1 MSAYVIVYIIDFIRK
16 SSGKKA
22 KNKASRAF

>member
-16 SSGKKA
+16 SKGKKV